1 MNYYQSTTLIFATG
15 LVGVVEK
22 SPHIFVARGEVSY
35 ADYIVRIEKENQN
48 FFHIITEGL
57 PRYSSSQNTLL
68 SFLDWCIEYKKLIHT
83 TLKNSML

>member
-1 MNYYQSTTLIFATG
+1 MNYYRSTTLIFATE
-15 LVGVVEK
+15 LVVVVEK

-57 PRYSSSQNTLL
+57 P
-68 SFLDWCIEYKKLIHT
+68 DIPP
-83 TLKNSML
+83 LKILYVMVFRLVY